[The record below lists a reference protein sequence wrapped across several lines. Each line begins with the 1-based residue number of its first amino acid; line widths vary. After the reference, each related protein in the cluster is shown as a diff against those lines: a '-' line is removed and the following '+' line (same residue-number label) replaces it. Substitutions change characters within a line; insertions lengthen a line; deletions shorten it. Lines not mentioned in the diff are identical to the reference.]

1 MLKILY
7 FPLTTASCKFGK
19 GNIAH
24 PSVHFPQQWRYY
36 SISLRMNW
44 ESRTT
49 VSTPLVIAPIVL
61 PTCLSPLI
69 WKPQIPYIE
78 RILLKGNCHYAFC
91 TAYLFSG
98 FTLWF
103 FSFKFRSN
111 LSIPLYLSNT
121 YSRMTEVTLD
131 HQYPT

>member
-7 FPLTTASCKFGK
+7 SSLTTASCKAGK
-19 GNIAH
+19 GYIAY
-24 PSVHFPQQWRYY
+24 PGVHVLQQWRYY

-44 ESRTT
+44 ESQAT
-49 VSTPLVIAPIVL
+49 VNSTSDSSHYSSNLPFLFNLKTSNSSQKKNVIKREL
-61 PTCLSPLI
+61 SLCLLYS
-69 WKPQIPYIE
+69 
-78 RILLKGNCHYAFC
+78 
-91 TAYLFSG
+91 LFSG

-121 YSRMTEVTLD
+121 CSRMIEVTLD

>member
-7 FPLTTASCKFGK
+7 SPLTTASCKAGK
-19 GNIAH
+19 GYIAY
-24 PSVHFPQQWRYY
+24 PGVHVLQQWRYY
-36 SISLRMNW
+36 SISLRMTW
-44 ESRTT
+44 ESQAT
-49 VSTPLVIAPIVL
+49 VNSTSDIAPTIL
-61 PTCLSPLI
+61 PTCLSSLI
-69 WKPQIPYIE
+69 WKPPIPH
-78 RILLKGNCHYAFC
+78 RKRMLLKGNCHYAFC

-121 YSRMTEVTLD
+121 CSRMTEVTLD